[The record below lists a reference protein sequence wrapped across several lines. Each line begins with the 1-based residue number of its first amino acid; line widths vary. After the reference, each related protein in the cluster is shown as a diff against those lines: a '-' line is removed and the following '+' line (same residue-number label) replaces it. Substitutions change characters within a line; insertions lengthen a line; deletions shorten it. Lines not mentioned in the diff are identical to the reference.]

1 MGSEARGEDFMK
13 ALLMCA
19 ARVLPFAARVL
30 SFAALVPLAA
40 LVLPTPALADV
51 DARLAQTSQSIEA
64 AFAKLQDPGMVIGI
78 TDRQGLKKVMV
89 HGYADLKAHTP
100 MTADTR
106 LAIGSISKAFTSIAL
121 LQLAD
126 EKRFDVHAPI
136 SRYLTWFHTQ
146 SKFPEVTGHDMMT
159 HTSGLPFYLEDT
171 ASSRFAGLTLKDF
184 EPTYAP
190 GAHWRYSNTAYQLLG
205 YVLEDI
211 DHGQLPDIIQRRVFD
226 PLGMSHSTAII
237 DDAQRATMSVSYRR
251 WPYDGTFVE
260 FPWFEYTAG
269 DGAIV
274 STVADMSAYT
284 RFYLNKGVGPK
295 GRVLSEQSFAALT
308 KPGLGDYGYGVF
320 VNQKDGHTVISHSGG
335 IAGFNAHIEAHMDEG
350 FGLVFLSNARIGESF
365 RLWVIDSVAAAFAD
379 RPAPAP
385 WKGVPDALMTPLSD
399 YAASY
404 GLASEPAASRSAKLQ
419 IAVADGKLVVQRAD
433 GKKVLE
439 RMGVD
444 AFRTVSHDDTLP
456 YVFTRAGDKAGGKVV
471 EVSHGSDWFV
481 TKDFAEA
488 LSNSQKDYHE
498 LVGHYVFAGPEGP
511 DVRVLVRSGTLMVVI
526 GWDVGLFAQPLTPL
540 PGGTFRLGEEDYAP
554 ERVRF
559 DGLADGHMQ
568 RLTIQGVPLYRRE
581 TP

>member
-1 MGSEARGEDFMK
+1 MK
-13 ALLMCA
+13 
-19 ARVLPFAARVL
+19 
-30 SFAALVPLAA
+30 
-40 LVLPTPALADV
+40 
-51 DARLAQTSQSIEA
+51 
-64 AFAKLQDPGMVIGI
+64 
-78 TDRQGLKKVMV
+78 
-89 HGYADLKAHTP
+89 
-100 MTADTR
+100 ADTR

-136 SRYLTWFHTQ
+136 SRYLPWFHTR
-146 SKFPEVTGHDMMT
+146 SKFPEITGHDLMT
-159 HTSGLPFYLEDT
+159 HTSGFPNYLEDT
-171 ASSRFAGLTLKDF
+171 ASSRFAALALKDF

-190 GAHWRYSNTAYQLLG
+190 GAHWHYSNTGYQLLG

-211 DHGQLPDIIQRRVFD
+211 EDAQLPDIIKRRVLD

-237 DDAQRATMSVSYRR
+237 DDAQRTSMSVSYTR
-251 WPYDGTFVE
+251 WPYDGKYVE

-269 DGAIV
+269 DGSII

-284 RFYLNKGVGPK
+284 RFYLNKGMGPK

-308 KPGLGDYGYGVF
+308 KPGLGDYGYGVLIK
-320 VNQKDGHTVISHSGG
+320 QQDGHTVISHSGG

-350 FGLVFLSNARIGESF
+350 FALVFLSNGRISDSF
-365 RLWVIDSVAAAFAD
+365 LHWVIDSVAAAFDD
-379 RPAPAP
+379 RPAPEP
-385 WKGVPDALMTPLSD
+385 WKGERDRLMTPLSD
-399 YAASY
+399 YASSY

-419 IAVADGKLVVQRAD
+419 FALADGKLVVKGPR
-433 GKKVLE
+433 GEKVLE

-456 YVFTRAGDKAGGKVV
+456 YVFTRAGGKGEGKVV

-481 TKDFAEA
+481 TKDFAEPVT
-488 LSNSQKDYHE
+488 NSPTGYRE
-498 LVGHYVFAGPEGP
+498 LVGHYVFPGPEGP
-511 DVRVLVRSGTLMVVI
+511 NARLFVHSGTLMVLVS
-526 GWDVGLFAQPLTPL
+526 WDESLLAVPLMPV
-540 PGGTFRLGEEDYAP
+540 PGGVFRLGDEDFAP

-568 RLTIQGVPLYRRE
+568 RVTIQGVPLYRRE